1 MTNKLLNIL
10 LLFFLIIFSFFIP
23 FYYGNKGIFPIDTLG
38 FFDSSYNILLGR
50 HPIKDFWI
58 FSGIFVDY
66 SQALFFKIFGL
77 NWSSYVIHSAFINSC
92 ITIFFFFFL
101 FKKKLNFYLCF
112 FYALCFSLLCYS
124 QSGTP
129 FSYFHSLIFSLFAI
143 FSFLLGVDTKKN
155 IYWVVVPVFM
165 FLSFFSNQTPS
176 AYINIILI
184 LFSIFYFLFFKKFL
198 NFLSFAIGALTSFF
212 LITIFFYLNHVGLED
227 FIYQYILFPITI
239 GESRIKGDPGAFTK
253 LTDNFSFNNLINQ
266 LKFIHLF
273 IVSLLTIFYLN
284 YRNKIKK
291 YLVSEEI
298 ISILFLILCSLVFI
312 FHQLITANQI
322 FIFCLIPVLS
332 GYFNLIYIKNLFKIK
347 YFQFFIIF
355 TVALI
360 TAKYHYRYNEH
371 RYFMDLERVDFNKMV
386 DARILDSK
394 LKNLMWITPE
404 FSNDPIRE
412 LNLLKNTVDI
422 LKNDKRNKMVITHYS
437 FLSLLT
443 EQNLHMPSRWYVSN
457 NTYPH
462 SDHKYFNFYKSFFYK
477 NYIKDDIQV
486 IYIIDKSGIKF
497 DDFRKNLDDICFN
510 DKKINE
516 ITFVFEPFTCKN

>member
-1 MTNKLLNIL
+1 
-10 LLFFLIIFSFFIP
+10 
-23 FYYGNKGIFPIDTLG
+23 
-38 FFDSSYNILLGR
+38 
-50 HPIKDFWI
+50 
-58 FSGIFVDY
+58 
-66 SQALFFKIFGL
+66 
-77 NWSSYVIHSAFINSC
+77 
-92 ITIFFFFFL
+92 
-101 FKKKLNFYLCF
+101 
-112 FYALCFSLLCYS
+112 
-124 QSGTP
+124 
-129 FSYFHSLIFSLFAI
+129 
-143 FSFLLGVDTKKN
+143 
-155 IYWVVVPVFM
+155 
-165 FLSFFSNQTPS
+165 LSFFSNQTPS

-198 NFLSFAIGALTSFF
+198 NFLSFAIGAVTSFF
-212 LITIFFYLNHVGLED
+212 LITIFFYFNRVELED

-253 LTDNFSFNNLINQ
+253 LTDNFTFNNLINQ

>member
-1 MTNKLLNIL
+1 M
-10 LLFFLIIFSFFIP
+10 
-23 FYYGNKGIFPIDTLG
+23 
-38 FFDSSYNILLGR
+38 
-50 HPIKDFWI
+50 
-58 FSGIFVDY
+58 
-66 SQALFFKIFGL
+66 
-77 NWSSYVIHSAFINSC
+77 
-92 ITIFFFFFL
+92 
-101 FKKKLNFYLCF
+101 
-112 FYALCFSLLCYS
+112 
-124 QSGTP
+124 
-129 FSYFHSLIFSLFAI
+129 
-143 FSFLLGVDTKKN
+143 
-155 IYWVVVPVFM
+155 
-165 FLSFFSNQTPS
+165 
-176 AYINIILI
+176 
-184 LFSIFYFLFFKKFL
+184 
-198 NFLSFAIGALTSFF
+198 
-212 LITIFFYLNHVGLED
+212 
-227 FIYQYILFPITI
+227 
-239 GESRIKGDPGAFTK
+239 
-253 LTDNFSFNNLINQ
+253 
-266 LKFIHLF
+266 
-273 IVSLLTIFYLN
+273 
-284 YRNKIKK
+284 
-291 YLVSEEI
+291 
-298 ISILFLILCSLVFI
+298 VFI

-497 DDFRKNLDDICFN
+497 DDFSFRDPGHHVLKSHFLIISLCRFLSSGLFGVA
-510 DKKINE
+510 I
-516 ITFVFEPFTCKN
+516 FG